1 MNKIQGK
8 STLVRDSEG
17 LTYLESTVFWGNLHV
32 HSYPIPPI
40 LFSSFHLFIVLITNN
55 CLGNC
60 KEKLPLKHCQLTIGY
75 RLTVNS
81 IFHSHIFF
89 ILVFIDVVT
98 ACRVLCGGRHFSED
112 EETGI
117 CRIWNR
123 TSAGNIFISYIL
135 LAWW

>member
-1 MNKIQGK
+1 MKKIQGK
-8 STLVRDSEG
+8 FTLVRDSKG
-17 LTYLESTVFWGNLHV
+17 SSYLESTVFWGNLHV
-32 HSYPIPPI
+32 HSYRIPPI
-40 LFSSFHLFIVLITNN
+40 PFSSFNLFIGLITNN
-55 CLGNC
+55 CLDNC
-60 KEKLPLKHCQLTIGY
+60 KEKLPCHCQLTIGY
-75 RLTVNS
+75 WLTVNS

-123 TSAGNIFISYIL
+123 TSAGNIFIS
-135 LAWW
+135 

>member
-1 MNKIQGK
+1 MKKIQGK

-17 LTYLESTVFWGNLHV
+17 LSYLESTVFWGNLHV

-81 IFHSHIFF
+81 IFHSHIF
-89 ILVFIDVVT
+89 LY
-98 ACRVLCGGRHFSED
+98 LCLLMWWQPAESYVEED
-112 EETGI
+112 ISVKMKKRAFAGYGI
-117 CRIWNR
+117 EHQQVIFLYH
-123 TSAGNIFISYIL
+123 TSC
-135 LAWW
+135 